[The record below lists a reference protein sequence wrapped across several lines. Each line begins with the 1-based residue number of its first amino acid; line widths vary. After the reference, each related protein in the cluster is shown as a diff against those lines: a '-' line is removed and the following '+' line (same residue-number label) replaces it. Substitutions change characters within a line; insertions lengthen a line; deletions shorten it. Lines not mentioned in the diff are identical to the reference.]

1 MRALTVKLDNEFEFV
16 YFCRQLALT
25 VSEAKFFSSKPADF
39 LVTRKQGP
47 RLDFGKTVDFYESEN
62 ATTIVAANA
71 LRTHDDVSV
80 SRNADVLDGL
90 FVNGIQMRDKH
101 DGSLAVNENEIALV
115 EQSIGFECFGEAF
128 EELLLKR
135 AEEIF
140 QIVHAGTSWALQL

>member
-1 MRALTVKLDNEFEFV
+1 MRALTVKFDDEFEFV

-47 RLDFGKTVDFYESEN
+47 RLDFGKTVDFDESEN
-62 ATTIVAANA
+62 AATIVAANA
-71 LRTHDDVSV
+71 LRAHEDVFV
-80 SRNADVLDGL
+80 RGKADVANGF
-90 FVNGIQMRDKH
+90 FVNGIEMCDEH
-101 DGSLAVNENEIALV
+101 DGSLPVDENEITLV

-128 EELLLKR
+128 EELLLSR

-140 QIVHAGTSWALQL
+140 QIVHAGTSSAL